1 MRFFAFCYLI
11 LAGPHLVA
19 LSDFYKSVLFH
30 VGSSAFEIS
39 TKLAIIVAQWRAQL
53 ICNSAIYDNDDDD
66 DDCLMIIM
74 IVAPCCARYFR
85 KERDLLSY
93 KDLEAGRPQLMRTLS
108 SALTSEI
115 GSENRLVE
123 CYYYNYLYIIWLLS
137 LLLLLSRIKLIIGF
151 TCPPTIH
158 FKFITKGD
166 SLFYYKVR
174 QPFYNKVRQVLLQGA
189 TCITKCDNFITK
201 CDRTD
206 GPLAL
211 LARFLLSNLPLAVP

>member
-1 MRFFAFCYLI
+1 MHFFAFCYLI

-66 DDCLMIIM
+66 DDDDCLIMIM

-85 KERDLLSY
+85 KERDLLPY

-115 GSENRLVE
+115 GTENRSVE
-123 CYYYNYLYIIWLLS
+123 CYYYNYLYII
-137 LLLLLSRIKLIIGF
+137 
-151 TCPPTIH
+151 
-158 FKFITKGD
+158 
-166 SLFYYKVR
+166 
-174 QPFYNKVRQVLLQGA
+174 
-189 TCITKCDNFITK
+189 
-201 CDRTD
+201 
-206 GPLAL
+206 
-211 LARFLLSNLPLAVP
+211 